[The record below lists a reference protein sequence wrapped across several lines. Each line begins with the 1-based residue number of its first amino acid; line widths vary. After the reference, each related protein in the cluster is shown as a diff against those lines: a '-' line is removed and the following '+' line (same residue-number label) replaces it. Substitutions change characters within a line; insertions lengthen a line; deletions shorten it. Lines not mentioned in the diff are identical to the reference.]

1 MQSRDARARPHGRQ
15 VSPQPPPAS
24 LHADSSTLCDRCDA
38 VCCRLTVV
46 LRDTD
51 VVAPELVALG
61 SVGER
66 TMAHRPDGWCV
77 ALDSAHRCSIYAT
90 RPEACRRFTMAGPYC
105 LAVRVDYANFTR
117 PAIALTL
124 I

>member
-1 MQSRDARARPHGRQ
+1 MQSRPARARPQGSL
-15 VSPQPPPAS
+15 VPPKQPPAV
-24 LHADSSTLCDRCDA
+24 LHTEGTTLCDRCDA

-51 VVAPELVALG
+51 VVASEFVALG

-66 TMAHRPDGWCV
+66 TMAHRADGWCV
-77 ALDSAHRCSIYAT
+77 ALDSDHRCSIYST

-105 LAVRVDYANFTR
+105 LAVRIDYANFIR

>member
-1 MQSRDARARPHGRQ
+1 MQSGPAPARPQGSQ
-15 VSPQPPPAS
+15 PTPNPPPAV
-24 LHADSSTLCDRCDA
+24 LAPERSTLCERCDA

-51 VVAPELVALG
+51 VVAQELVALG
-61 SVGER
+61 DAGER

-77 ALDSAHRCSIYAT
+77 ALGSDHRCSIYAT
-90 RPEACRRFTMAGPYC
+90 RPEACRRFAMAGPYC
-105 LAVRVDYANFTR
+105 LAVRVDYANYTR

-124 I
+124 T